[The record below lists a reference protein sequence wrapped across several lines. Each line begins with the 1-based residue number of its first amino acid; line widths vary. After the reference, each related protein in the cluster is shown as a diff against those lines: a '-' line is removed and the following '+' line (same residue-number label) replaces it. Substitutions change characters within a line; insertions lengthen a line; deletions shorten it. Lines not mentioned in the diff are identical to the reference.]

1 MSVTASWRADPSRD
15 GRIVLAAF
23 IVVAVAGSAAMF
35 ASPHVAT
42 IPFHVVW
49 VSFAVAY
56 GLRAW
61 PAWQTTVA
69 LFLVTGVTGLALFR
83 SAMGSPDEWD
93 ELSEIPLMALLFAV
107 MAWHVRRRADA
118 VDQLGRLAEQQ
129 RRFVRKGSHQLRTP
143 LTVARGY
150 AELARDSRDG
160 ETTHA
165 DIQIVIEELDKL
177 EKIAG
182 RLLGLG
188 ANALSPEP
196 YTLAPASA
204 REICERVVRRWRPVA
219 ERQWHCAGDD
229 ITVVV
234 AAARL
239 ETALDCLVENAV
251 HFTDVGG
258 SVTVEAHRDRDR
270 VTFVVADNGYAGRP
284 TTVRPRSGTG
294 LGLPIARGV
303 ARDHSG
309 DVSLERRPDG
319 GTTARLWVSTTLV
332 ADPEPTAAPTRPLQP
347 VTPTSIPRQRTP
359 QDLNPDASDL

>member
-35 ASPHVAT
+35 AYPHVAT
-42 IPFHVVW
+42 IPFHLVW
-49 VSFAVAY
+49 ISFAVAY
-56 GLRAW
+56 GLRSW
-61 PAWQTTVA
+61 PPWQTAVA
-69 LFLVTGVTGLALFR
+69 LFFVTAVTGLALFR
-83 SAMGSPDEWD
+83 SAVGSPDEWD
-93 ELSEIPLMALLFAV
+93 ELTEIPLMALLFAV

-118 VDQLGRLAEQQ
+118 VDRLGRLAEQQ

-150 AELARDSRDG
+150 AELARDARNG
-160 ETTHA
+160 ETAHA
-165 DIQIVIEELDKL
+165 DIQVVIEELDKL

-188 ANALSPEP
+188 ANALAPEP
-196 YTLAPASA
+196 YTFAPASA

-219 ERQWHCAGDD
+219 ERQWQCAADD

-234 AAARL
+234 AADRI

-270 VTFVVADNGYAGRP
+270 VTFVVADNGPAGRP
-284 TTVRPRSGTG
+284 GTARPRSGTG
-294 LGLPIARGV
+294 LGLQIARGV
-303 ARDHSG
+303 AKDHDG

-319 GTTARLWVSTTLV
+319 GTTAKLWVSTTLSG
-332 ADPEPTAAPTRPLQP
+332 DQEPAPAPPKPLQSVAP
-347 VTPTSIPRQRTP
+347 VAVPRQRTP
-359 QDLNPDASDL
+359 RDLNPDASSQ

>member
-15 GRIVLAAF
+15 GRLVLAAF
-23 IVVAVAGSAAMF
+23 IAVGVAGSAAMY
-35 ASPHVAT
+35 AAPHVAT
-42 IPFHVVW
+42 IPFHIVW

-61 PAWQTTVA
+61 PAWQTGVA
-69 LFLVTGVTGLALFR
+69 LFLVTAVTGYALFR

-93 ELSEIPLMALLFAV
+93 ELTEIPLMALLFGV

-118 VDQLGRLAEQQ
+118 VDRLGRLAERQ

-150 AELARDSRDG
+150 AELARDARDREVG
-160 ETTHA
+160 RT
-165 DIQIVIEELDKL
+165 DIQVVIEELDKL
-177 EKIAG
+177 EQIAG

-188 ANALSPEP
+188 ANALAPEP

-204 REICERVVRRWRPVA
+204 RDICERVVRRWRPVA
-219 ERQWHCAGDD
+219 EREWHCQADD

-270 VTFVVADNGYAGRP
+270 VTFVVADSGHAGPP
-284 TTVRPRSGTG
+284 TGRPRSGTG

-303 ARDHSG
+303 ARDHDG

-319 GTTARLWVSTTLV
+319 GTTARLWVSTALV
-332 ADPEPTAAPTRPLQP
+332 SDPDPTQSPTGKLQSVAP
-347 VTPTSIPRQRTP
+347 SAIPRQRTP
-359 QDLNPDASDL
+359 HDLNPDASGQ

>member
-15 GRIVLAAF
+15 GRLVLAAF
-23 IVVAVAGSAAMF
+23 IAVGVAGSAAMY
-35 ASPHVAT
+35 AAPHVAT
-42 IPFHVVW
+42 IPFHIVW

-61 PAWQTTVA
+61 PAWQTGVA
-69 LFLVTGVTGLALFR
+69 LFLVTAVTGYALFR

-93 ELSEIPLMALLFAV
+93 ELTEIPLMALLFGV

-118 VDQLGRLAEQQ
+118 VDRLGRLAERQ

-150 AELARDSRDG
+150 AELARDARDREVG
-160 ETTHA
+160 RT
-165 DIQIVIEELDKL
+165 DIQVVIEELDKL
-177 EKIAG
+177 EQIAG

-188 ANALSPEP
+188 ANALAPEP

-204 REICERVVRRWRPVA
+204 RDICERVVRRWRPVA
-219 ERQWHCAGDD
+219 EREWHCQADD

-270 VTFVVADNGYAGRP
+270 
-284 TTVRPRSGTG
+284 
-294 LGLPIARGV
+294 
-303 ARDHSG
+303 
-309 DVSLERRPDG
+309 
-319 GTTARLWVSTTLV
+319 
-332 ADPEPTAAPTRPLQP
+332 
-347 VTPTSIPRQRTP
+347 
-359 QDLNPDASDL
+359 

>member
-1 MSVTASWRADPSRD
+1 MSGTASWRADPSRD
-15 GRIVLAAF
+15 GRIVLGAF

-35 ASPHVAT
+35 VFPHEAT
-42 IPFHVVW
+42 IPFHLVW

-56 GLRAW
+56 GLRSW
-61 PAWQTTVA
+61 PGWQTAVA
-69 LFLVTGVTGLALFR
+69 LVLITSVTGLALFK

-107 MAWHVRRRADA
+107 MAWHVRRRAEA
-118 VDQLGRLAEQQ
+118 VDRLGRLAEQQ

-150 AELARDSRDG
+150 AELARDARHG

-165 DIQIVIEELDKL
+165 DIKVVIEELDKL
-177 EKIAG
+177 ETIAG

-188 ANALSPEP
+188 ANALTPEP
-196 YTLAPASA
+196 FTLVPTSA

-219 ERQWHCAGDD
+219 ERHWRCEADD
-229 ITVVV
+229 VTVLV
-234 AAARL
+234 AAARI

-258 SVTVEAHRDRDR
+258 SVAVEAHRDRDR
-270 VTFVVADNGYAGRP
+270 VTFVVDDSGHLGRP
-284 TTVRPRSGTG
+284 ATGRPRPGTG
-294 LGLPIARGV
+294 LGLQIARGV
-303 ARDHSG
+303 ARDHDG

-319 GTTARLWVSTTLV
+319 GTTARLWVSTTLA
-332 ADPEPTAAPTRPLQP
+332 ADSEPAQAPTKRLQS
-347 VTPTSIPRQRTP
+347 VAPTGIPRQRTP
-359 QDLNPDASDL
+359 RDFNPDASSQ